1 MIITNKLNMP
11 DAFVKAIQNSRHNA
25 DKCLSATTLLKGTK
39 EIILTDRHF
48 DEITIDASDEVWAV
62 FGTAVHSIL
71 EHQEDEA
78 FKEES
83 FSVPVWEGSEWK
95 ITGKVDRYDMK
106 NETIEDWKTAS
117 VWKVIYKDFED
128 WRMQGLIYA
137 WLLKKSGLNVR
148 HIRFVALLKDFSK
161 TEAKR
166 NPDYP
171 QSPAFIYEYDVNDN
185 WLVDAEMRAQKK
197 AMSVIEN
204 WETKD
209 DEIEPCT
216 PEERWSTPTK
226 WAVMK
231 EGRKT
236 AVKVCTTEEE
246 AQSFIDDLEKDK
258 DKHTIEVRPGI
269 DKKCEDYCPCAEF
282 CSYYKE
288 THKSEEENADSKAA
302 E

>member
-25 DKCLSATTLLKGTK
+25 DKSLSATTLLKGTK

-83 FSVPVWEGSEWK
+83 FSVPAAPGSEWK
-95 ITGKVDRYDMK
+95 ITGKVDRYNMAT
-106 NETIEDWKTAS
+106 ETIEDWKTAS
-117 VWKVIYKDFED
+117 VWKVIYKDFQD
-128 WRMQGLIYA
+128 WRTQGLIYA
-137 WLLKKSGLNVR
+137 WLLRESGLNVR

-161 TEAKR
+161 TEAIK

-171 QSPAFIYEYDVNDN
+171 QSPAFIYEFDVNNSELEGVKDRAMYKALAVRDN
-185 WLVDAEMRAQKK
+185 W
-197 AMSVIEN
+197 N
-204 WETKD
+204 TPD

-216 PEERWSTPTK
+216 PEERWATPTK

-236 AVKVCTTEEE
+236 AVKVCTTQEE
-246 AQSFIDDLEKDK
+246 AEDFIEDLEKEK
-258 DKHTIEVRPGI
+258 DKHFVEERKGQ
-269 DKKCEDYCPCAEF
+269 DKKCSDYCACCEF
-282 CSYYKE
+282 CSYYKSLQN
-288 THKSEEENADSKAA
+288 SEVTE
-302 E
+302 

>member
-71 EHQEDEA
+71 EHQEDDA

-83 FSVPVWEGSEWK
+83 FSVDVLDYK
-95 ITGKVDRYDMK
+95 VTGKVDRYDMK
-106 NETIEDWKTAS
+106 HETIEDWKTAS
-117 VWKVIYKDFED
+117 VWKVIFQDFED
-128 WRMQGLIYA
+128 WKRQGLIYT
-137 WLLKKSGLNVR
+137 WLLRQSGLNVR

-161 TEAKR
+161 SEAKKKA
-166 NPDYP
+166 DYP
-171 QSPAFIYEYDVNDN
+171 QSPVYIYEFD
-185 WLVDAEMRAQKK
+185 
-197 AMSVIEN
+197 
-204 WETKD
+204 
-209 DEIEPCT
+209 PT
-216 PEERWSTPTK
+216 PEDMTSIEVYIKDKVFDVSQNVEKADNDIPECSPDQRWATPTK

-236 AVKVCTTEEE
+236 AVKVCETEEE
-246 AQSFIDDLEKDK
+246 AQKFIDELEKDK
-258 DKHTIEVRPGI
+258 DKHTIEQRKGI
-269 DKKCEDYCPCAEF
+269 DKKCADYCPCCEF
-282 CSYYKE
+282 CSYFKSL
-288 THKSEEENADSKAA
+288 KSEVTE
-302 E
+302 

>member
-83 FSVPVWEGSEWK
+83 FSVEVLDYK
-95 ITGKVDRYDMK
+95 VTGKVDRYDMK

-137 WLLKKSGLNVR
+137 WLLRESGLNVR

-171 QSPAFIYEYDVNDN
+171 QAPAYIYEFDVNDSELEGVKDRAMYKALAVRDN
-185 WLVDAEMRAQKK
+185 W
-197 AMSVIEN
+197 N
-204 WETKD
+204 TPD
-209 DEIEPCT
+209 DEIEPCSE
-216 PEERWSTPTK
+216 EERWATPTK

-236 AVKVCTTEEE
+236 AVKVCSTEEE
-246 AQSFIDDLEKDK
+246 AQNFIEDLEKDK
-258 DKHTIEVRPGI
+258 DKHFVEERKGV
-269 DKKCEDYCPCAEF
+269 DKKCEDYCPCATF
-282 CSYYKE
+282 CSYYKAMHQNE
-288 THKSEEENADSKAA
+288 QVTLEGEK
-302 E
+302 

>member
-39 EIILTDRHF
+39 EIILTDRYF
-48 DEITIDASDEVWAV
+48 DEIEIDASEEVWAV

-117 VWKVIYKDFED
+117 VWKVIYKDFEE

-171 QSPAFIYEYDVNDN
+171 QAPVYIYEYDVNDN
-185 WLVDAEMRAQKK
+185 WLVDAEMRAHKK

-204 WETKD
+204 FEKSD

-216 PEERWSTPTK
+216 PEERWSTATK
-226 WAVMK
+226 YAVMK

-236 AVKVCTTEEE
+236 AVKVCATQEE
-246 AQSFIDDLEKDK
+246 AEDFIEDLEKDK
-258 DKHTIEVRPGI
+258 DKHSIEVRPGV
-269 DKKCEDYCPCAEF
+269 DKKCEDYCPCYKF
-282 CSYYKE
+282 CSYYKA
-288 THKSEEENADSKAA
+288 THSEVENAEA
-302 E
+302 

>member
-71 EHQEDEA
+71 EHQEDDA

-83 FSVPVWEGSEWK
+83 FSVDVLDYK
-95 ITGKVDRYDMK
+95 VTGKVDRYDMK
-106 NETIEDWKTAS
+106 HETIEDWKTAS
-117 VWKVIYKDFED
+117 VWKVIFQDFED
-128 WRMQGLIYA
+128 WKRQGLIYT
-137 WLLKKSGLNVR
+137 WLLKQSGLNVR

-161 TEAKR
+161 SEAKKKA
-166 NPDYP
+166 DYP
-171 QSPAFIYEYDVNDN
+171 QSPVYVYEFD
-185 WLVDAEMRAQKK
+185 
-197 AMSVIEN
+197 
-204 WETKD
+204 
-209 DEIEPCT
+209 PT
-216 PEERWSTPTK
+216 PEDMTSIEVYIKDKVFDVSQNVEKADDDIPECSPDQRWATPTK

-236 AVKVCTTEEE
+236 AVKVCESEEE
-246 AQSFIDDLEKDK
+246 AKAFIDDLEKEK
-258 DKHTIEVRPGI
+258 DKHYVEERKGQ
-269 DKKCEDYCPCAEF
+269 DKKCSDYCTCCEF
-282 CSYYKE
+282 CSYFKSL
-288 THKSEEENADSKAA
+288 KSEVTE
-302 E
+302 

>member
-83 FSVPVWEGSEWK
+83 FYVPVWEGSEWK

-171 QSPAFIYEYDVNDN
+171 QAPAYIYEFDVNDSELEGVKDRAMYKALAVRDN
-185 WLVDAEMRAQKK
+185 W
-197 AMSVIEN
+197 N
-204 WETKD
+204 TPD
-209 DEIEPCT
+209 DEIEPCSE
-216 PEERWSTPTK
+216 EERWATPTK

-236 AVKVCTTEEE
+236 AVKVCSTEEE
-246 AQSFIDDLEKDK
+246 AQNFIEDLEKDK
-258 DKHTIEVRPGI
+258 DKHFVEERKGV
-269 DKKCEDYCPCAEF
+269 DKKCEDYCPCATF
-282 CSYYKE
+282 CSYYKAMHQNE
-288 THKSEEENADSKAA
+288 QVTLEGEK
-302 E
+302 

>member
-48 DEITIDASDEVWAV
+48 DEITIDASEEVWAV

-137 WLLKKSGLNVR
+137 WLLKQSGLNVR

-171 QSPAFIYEYDVNDN
+171 QAPVYIYEYDVNDT
-185 WLVDAEMRAQKK
+185 WLVDAEMRAHKK
-197 AMSVIEN
+197 AMSVIQN

-209 DEIEPCT
+209 DEIEPCSE
-216 PEERWSTPTK
+216 EERWATPTK

-246 AQSFIDDLEKDK
+246 AQDFIEDLEKDK
-258 DKHTIEVRPGI
+258 DKHFVEERKGV
-269 DKKCEDYCPCAEF
+269 DKKCEDYCPCAAF
-282 CSYYKE
+282 CSYYKAMHQNE
-288 THKSEEENADSKAA
+288 QVTLEGEK
-302 E
+302 

>member
-83 FSVPVWEGSEWK
+83 FSVDVLDYK
-95 ITGKVDRYDMK
+95 VTGKVDRYDMK
-106 NETIEDWKTAS
+106 HETIEDWKTAS
-117 VWKVIYKDFED
+117 VWKVIFQDFED
-128 WRMQGLIYA
+128 WKRQGLIYT
-137 WLLKKSGLNVR
+137 WLLKQSGLNVR

-161 TEAKR
+161 SEAKKKA
-166 NPDYP
+166 DYP
-171 QSPAFIYEYDVNDN
+171 QSPVYIYEFD
-185 WLVDAEMRAQKK
+185 
-197 AMSVIEN
+197 
-204 WETKD
+204 
-209 DEIEPCT
+209 PT
-216 PEERWSTPTK
+216 PEDMTSIEVYIKDKVFDVSQNVEKADNDIPECSPDQRWATPTK

-236 AVKVCTTEEE
+236 AVKVCETQEE
-246 AQSFIDDLEKDK
+246 AEKFIDDLEKEK
-258 DKHTIEVRPGI
+258 DKHFVEERKGQ
-269 DKKCEDYCPCAEF
+269 DKKCSDYCACCEF
-282 CSYYKE
+282 CSYYKSLQN
-288 THKSEEENADSKAA
+288 SEVTE
-302 E
+302 

>member
-185 WLVDAEMRAQKK
+185 WLVDAEMRAHKK

-246 AQSFIDDLEKDK
+246 ALNFIEELEKDK
-258 DKHTIEVRPGI
+258 DKHFVEERKGQ
-269 DKKCEDYCPCAEF
+269 DKKCSDYCPCAEF
-282 CSYYKE
+282 CSYYKSLNQE
-288 THKSEEENADSKAA
+288 VALEGEK
-302 E
+302 